1 MAKKKRSKKIV
12 VERQEMTIK
21 SMQFTLDLVVNK
33 EDFDKL
39 LKAMSNISSA
49 KENEEEKHN
58 P

>member
-1 MAKKKRSKKIV
+1 MTKKVSKKIV
-12 VERQEMTIK
+12 VEGQEAKIK
-21 SMQFTLDLVVNK
+21 SMEFTLDLNVRK

-39 LKAMSNISSA
+39 LKAMSNISPS